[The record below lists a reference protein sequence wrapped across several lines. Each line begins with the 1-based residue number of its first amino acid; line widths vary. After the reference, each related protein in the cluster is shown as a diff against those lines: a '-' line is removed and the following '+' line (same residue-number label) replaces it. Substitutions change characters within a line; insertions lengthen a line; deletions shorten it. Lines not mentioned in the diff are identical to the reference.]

1 MIDITLIIAFCSGI
15 ILPGILW
22 YLDRGKHRELLKTQF
37 EMIKILRQQ
46 NSLLR
51 NQSPASSKVEEQTER
66 LQIQESSLKRD
77 ILKMV
82 RGLGRLSRL
91 YEEYQK
97 DAQNDAS

>member
-15 ILPGILW
+15 ILPGVLW
-22 YLDRGKHRELLKTQF
+22 YLDNKKQKELLKATF

-51 NQSPASSKVEEQTER
+51 DQSLSSSKVEKQTER

-82 RGLGRLSRL
+82 RGIGRLSRL

-97 DAQNDAS
+97 DAQNDN